1 MPSPRPSLVVPPDDA
16 DLLGRDLLSALQS
29 VFDLRTDAAPREST
43 LCLEH
48 VVGGLRPI
56 EVLESIAEGVG
67 VWTPAPPP
75 PPTADGGPGAAPAG
89 VSAEEGGPL
98 PPEAADGP
106 VTPTD
111 ELAGLVWTSR
121 RLAARRET
129 VRRFFARTCRLA
141 AEEFELGGTLDD
153 PRRRASRK
161 YGFAAGDAHYECV
174 VSVLRV
180 SDDGRVEAVAG
191 LLWETTA
198 SQRVQSRIDAIDAAG
213 AELLRIETES
223 VATMD
228 VRQRLQRLEEK
239 IVRSLTE
246 VLHFDAFEVRL
257 IDRESNQLELVINRG
272 LTPLKIGEVIH
283 VGERGNGIC
292 GFVAATGRPYLCVD
306 AADDLLYHDGL
317 DDARSSITV
326 PLRLHDDSII
336 GVLNVESDRREAF
349 TEEDLRFAEL
359 FGRYIAMSM
368 HILDLLVVERYTTNT
383 QMAEVVRSELGGPL
397 EEIDARIAALLAAV
411 EAPAARAE
419 AERLTALVASLRRRI
434 ERGVTGPSSLIG
446 AEQAIAEAAEP
457 DPVLIGR
464 RVLLADNEDVV
475 RDAIRDLLASR
486 GCRVTACEGGAST
499 IERLEAMG
507 AGGES
512 YDIVISDIRMPD
524 RNGYEVFRAA
534 RSVSTDLPV
543 LLMTGFGYDPH
554 HSIVR
559 ASEEGLDGF
568 LFKPL
573 KAPALLEAVRNAL
586 PRRED

>member
-1 MPSPRPSLVVPPDDA
+1 MPSQRPTLVVPPDDA
-16 DLLGRDLLSALQS
+16 DPLDRDVLSVLES
-29 VFDLRTDAAPREST
+29 VFDLRTDAAPRQPA

-48 VVGGLRPI
+48 GVGGLPPI

-67 VWTPAPPP
+67 VWSPLPK
-75 PPTADGGPGAAPAG
+75 GSSAPAG
-89 VSAEEGGPL
+89 EDGTPGS
-98 PPEAADGP
+98 PEAADAP
-106 VTPTD
+106 VARID
-111 ELAGLVWTSR
+111 ELAGLVWSSR
-121 RLAARRET
+121 RLACRREA

-141 AEEFELGGTLDD
+141 AEEFELGGALDD
-153 PRRRASRK
+153 ARRRPSRK

-174 VSVLRV
+174 VSVLRA
-180 SDDGRVEAVAG
+180 SEGRVEAVVG

-257 IDRESNQLELVINRG
+257 IDRETNQLELVINHG
-272 LTPLKIGEVIH
+272 LAPLKIGEVIH
-283 VGERGNGIC
+283 VGERGNGIS
-292 GFVAATGRPYLCVD
+292 GFVAATGRAYLCAN

-317 DDARSSITV
+317 DDAGSSLTV

-336 GVLNVESDRREAF
+336 GVLNVESERPDAF

-368 HILDLLVVERYTTNT
+368 HILDLLVIERYTTNT
-383 QMAEVVRSELGGPL
+383 QMAEIVRSELGRPL
-397 EEIDARIAALLAAV
+397 DEIADRLAALQAAV
-411 EAPAARAE
+411 EAPAARDE
-419 AERLTALVASLRRRI
+419 AQRLATLIASLRRRV

-457 DPVLIGR
+457 DPVLVGR
-464 RVLLADNEDVV
+464 RILLADNEDVV

-486 GCRVTACEGGAST
+486 GCRVISCGGGAET
-499 IERLEAMG
+499 IERLEAMA

-512 YDIVISDIRMPD
+512 YDLVISDICMPD

-534 RSVSTDLPV
+534 RTVSTDLPV

-586 PRRED
+586 PRGDD